1 MIERRNRYIDK
12 IIIDK
17 ANQSL
22 PPIQYIRVVKL
33 SFADGSK
40 KIIRPSDYNCRSTLE
55 FFNQPY
61 FKQYQQ
67 MSNEVEVV
75 LDLRKVKSDLA
86 STSTNIWKDG
96 QATD

>member
-1 MIERRNRYIDK
+1 MIERRNRYIDR

-22 PPIQYIRVVKL
+22 TPIQNIRVVKL
-33 SFADGSK
+33 SFAVGTK

>member
-1 MIERRNRYIDK
+1 MIERRNRYIDR

-33 SFADGSK
+33 SFADGTK
-40 KIIRPSDYNCRSTLE
+40 KIIRPSDYDCKSTLE

-96 QATD
+96 QTTD

>member
-40 KIIRPSDYNCRSTLE
+40 KIIKPSDYDCKSTLE

-75 LDLRKVKSDLA
+75 LDLRKVKSDLV

-96 QATD
+96 QETD

>member
-1 MIERRNRYIDK
+1 MIERRNRYIDR

-33 SFADGSK
+33 SFADGTK
-40 KIIRPSDYNCRSTLE
+40 KIIRPSDYDCKSTLE

-75 LDLRKVKSDLA
+75 LDLRKVKNDLA

>member
-1 MIERRNRYIDK
+1 VIERRNRYIDK

-40 KIIRPSDYNCRSTLE
+40 KIIKPSDYDCKSTLE

-75 LDLRKVKSDLA
+75 LDLRKVKSDLV

-96 QATD
+96 QETD

>member
-1 MIERRNRYIDK
+1 MQISAKSFFFNFKEDGNHI
-12 IIIDK
+12 
-17 ANQSL
+17 NL
-22 PPIQYIRVVKL
+22 PL
-33 SFADGSK
+33 
-40 KIIRPSDYNCRSTLE
+40 STLE